1 MSSSP
6 AFARNRLALGAIL
19 LASLAAGIHG
29 QTPAPAV
36 APLSD
41 LVVPPG
47 FTVSVF
53 ASGLPGARL
62 MTLSPEGVLL
72 VARRR
77 THEIVALPDR
87 NKDGIAEPEVILTG
101 QPTANSLAF
110 NGGYLYIATTPA
122 VVRVR
127 WTNGAPEGAPAVF
140 AELPSSTPSVHTS
153 RVLGFGPYRRLYVSI
168 GSSCDVCIESDQ
180 RRTTIQV
187 FDKDGTGRPFATG
200 LRNANG
206 FDWDP
211 ATGRL
216 WAGDNGQ
223 DGLGPD
229 FPPDEINLV
238 EAGKHYGFPFFV
250 GRNRP
255 NAVPGQESLRPA
267 LTADAVVAPAFELPP
282 HVAATDLRFYTGT
295 MFPTS
300 YRNAMF
306 LALHGSTAVR
316 PKVGYKVV
324 RVVMKGGRPVGLE
337 DFVSGWLKNDVV
349 SGRPAGLAV
358 GADGALYVS
367 DDNKGFIYRIAYNEK
382 AR

>member
-1 MSSSP
+1 MM
-6 AFARNRLALGAIL
+6 NRFRVALAAMVTAAV
-19 LASLAAGIHG
+19 ASLVHG
-29 QTPAPAV
+29 QVAAPPV

-41 LVVPPG
+41 LSVPPG
-47 FTVSVF
+47 FSISVF
-53 ASGLPGARL
+53 ASGLQGARL
-62 MTLSPEGVLL
+62 MAVSPEGVLH

-77 THEIVALPDR
+77 THEVLALPDKNR
-87 NKDGIAEPEVILTG
+87 DGVAEPEVILSG
-101 QPTANSLAF
+101 QTTANSIAF
-110 NGGYLYIATTPA
+110 NGGHLYVATTPA
-122 VVRVR
+122 VMRVP
-127 WTNGAPEGAPAVF
+127 WKNGAPNGAPAVF
-140 AELPSSTPSVHTS
+140 AALPSSTPAVHTS
-153 RVLGFGPYRRLYVSI
+153 RVLGFGPDGRLYVSI
-168 GSSCDVCIESDQ
+168 GSSCDVCIEPDQ

-187 FDKDGTGRPFATG
+187 FDADGIARPFATG

-238 EAGKHYGFPFFV
+238 DAGKHYGFPFFV

-255 NAVPGQESLRPA
+255 NTVPGEEHARPS
-267 LTADAVVAPAFELPP
+267 LTASDVVAPALELPP

-295 MFPTS
+295 KFPAP
-300 YRNAMF
+300 YRNAPF
-306 LALHGSTAVR
+306 LAWHGSTAVP

-324 RVVMKGGRPVGLE
+324 RILIKDGRPVGLE

-358 GADGALYVS
+358 GADGALYIS
-367 DDNKGFIYRIAYNEK
+367 DDNKGFIYRVAYNER

>member
-1 MSSSP
+1 MLVS
-6 AFARNRLALGAIL
+6 AV
-19 LASLAAGIHG
+19 ASLVSG
-29 QTPAPAV
+29 QTPTPAA

-47 FTVSVF
+47 FTISVF

-62 MTLSPEGVLL
+62 MAVSPEGMLV

-77 THEIVALPDR
+77 THEVVALPDKD
-87 NKDGIAEPEVILTG
+87 KDGVAEPHVILSG
-101 QPTANSLAF
+101 LPTANSLAF

-122 VVRVR
+122 VMRVR
-127 WTNGAPEGAPAVF
+127 WTGGAPDGAPTVF
-140 AELPSSTPSVHTS
+140 AALPNSTPSAHTS
-153 RVLGFGPYRRLYVSI
+153 RVLGFGPDGRLYVSI
-168 GSSCDVCIESDQ
+168 GSSCDVCIEADQ

-187 FDKDGTGRPFATG
+187 YDAAGTGRPYAAG

-211 ATGRL
+211 TTGHL
-216 WAGDNGQ
+216 WAGDNAQ
-223 DGLGPD
+223 DGLGPN

-250 GRNRP
+250 GGNVP
-255 NAVPGQESLRPA
+255 NKVPGDEALRPA
-267 LTADAVVAPAFELPP
+267 LTASNVVAPTFELPP
-282 HVAATDLRFYTGT
+282 HVAATDLRFYTGKS
-295 MFPTS
+295 FPAT
-300 YRNAMF
+300 YRNAPF
-306 LALHGSTAVR
+306 LALHGSTAIP
-316 PKVGYKVV
+316 PKVGYKVIRILV
-324 RVVMKGGRPVGLE
+324 KDGRPVGFE

>member
-1 MSSSP
+1 MSHGHHQ
-6 AFARNRLALGAIL
+6 RLIVSAIL
-19 LASLAAGIHG
+19 VSAVASVIHG
-29 QTPAPAV
+29 QAPASPI
-36 APLSD
+36 APLAD

-47 FTVSVF
+47 FTISVY

-62 MTLSPEGVLL
+62 MAVSPEGVLL

-77 THEIVALPDR
+77 AHEVLALGDR
-87 NKDGIAEPEVILTG
+87 DKDGVAEPEVILSGLTN
-101 QPTANSLAF
+101 ANSLAF
-110 NGGYLYIATTPA
+110 HGGHLYIATTPA
-122 VVRVR
+122 VMRVR
-127 WTNGAPEGAPAVF
+127 WAEGAPDGTPEVF
-140 AELPSSTPSVHTS
+140 AALPNSTPSVHTS
-153 RVLGFGPYRRLYVSI
+153 RVLGFGPDGRLYVSI
-168 GSSCDVCIESDQ
+168 GSSCDVCIEADQ

-187 FDKDGTGRPFATG
+187 FDATGAGRPYAAG

-211 ATGRL
+211 STGLL

-223 DGLGPD
+223 DALGPD
-229 FPPDEINLV
+229 FPPDEINIV

-255 NAVPGQESLRPA
+255 NPVPGEEAVRPA
-267 LTADAVVAPAFELPP
+267 LRADSVVPPALELPP

-295 MFPTS
+295 NFPAA
-300 YRNAMF
+300 YRNAPL
-306 LALHGSTAVR
+306 LALHGSTATP
-316 PKVGYKVV
+316 PKVGYKVIRILV
-324 RVVMKGGRPVGLE
+324 KDGRPVGFE

-367 DDNKGFIYRIAYNEK
+367 DDNKGFIYRIAYNET

>member
-1 MSSSP
+1 M
-6 AFARNRLALGAIL
+6 RDGHKGRLALTTFLI
-19 LASLAAGIHG
+19 AAMAALVHG
-29 QTPAPAV
+29 QTPAPPV

-47 FTVSVF
+47 FTISVF

-62 MTLSPEGVLL
+62 MALSPEGVLV

-77 THEIVALPDR
+77 THEVVALPDR
-87 NKDGIAEPEVILTG
+87 DHDGVAEPHVILSG
-101 QPTANSLAF
+101 LPAANSLAF

-122 VVRVR
+122 VMRVR
-127 WTNGAPEGAPAVF
+127 WSAGKPEGAPVVF
-140 AELPSSTPSVHTS
+140 APLPNSTPSVHTS
-153 RVLGFGPYRRLYVSI
+153 RVLGFGPDGRLYVSI
-168 GSSCDVCIESDQ
+168 GSSCDVCIEADQ

-187 FDKDGTGRPFATG
+187 YDAAGTATPYATG

-238 EAGKHYGFPFFV
+238 DAGRHYGFPFFV
-250 GRNRP
+250 GRNQP
-255 NAVPGQESLRPA
+255 NRVPGDEAVRPA
-267 LTADAVVAPAFELPP
+267 VNAGNVIAPALELPA
-282 HVAATDLRFYTGT
+282 HVAATDLRFYTGSA
-295 MFPTS
+295 FPAT
-300 YRNAMF
+300 YRNAPF
-306 LALHGSTAVR
+306 LALHGSTAVP
-316 PKVGYKVV
+316 PKVGYKVIRILV
-324 RVVMKGGRPVGLE
+324 KDGRPVGFE
-337 DFVSGWLKNDVV
+337 DFVTGWLKNDVV

-358 GADGALYVS
+358 GADGALYVT
-367 DDNKGFIYRIAYNEK
+367 DDNKGFIYRIAYHGK
-382 AR
+382 SR